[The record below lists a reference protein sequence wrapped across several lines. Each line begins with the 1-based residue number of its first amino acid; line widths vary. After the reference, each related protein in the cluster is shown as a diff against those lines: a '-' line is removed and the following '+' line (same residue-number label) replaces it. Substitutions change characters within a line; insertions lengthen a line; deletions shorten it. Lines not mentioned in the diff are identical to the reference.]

1 MIEPTARPMTGST
14 MAPRPR
20 RRRAWSAGL
29 AWLAAS
35 LALDLS
41 AAPLNLCFEDVPQ
54 APWTMPDGGG
64 LNIELLKRVER
75 LTGEHFNYIARP
87 WKRCEEETRSG
98 IMDGMIGPS
107 DNPRRRAFSV
117 PPLKPDGTQDPER
130 AMYHD
135 HVALFLRTGS
145 GVGWDG
151 KHLVNPRGI
160 AVAQRGYYTVD
171 MLQALGQK
179 VIDTPKSAEEGL
191 RLLAVGA
198 ADVAVLMGR
207 RAEQSLRNDPRF
219 HGKIELARQP
229 FAIFDFHLMIG
240 RKAFDK
246 DPARFEA
253 IWNAIATVRAT
264 LEYRRLEAAHVRQP
278 PRD

>member
-1 MIEPTARPMTGST
+1 MTG
-14 MAPRPR
+14 PRTLRRTPR
-20 RRRAWSAGL
+20 L
-29 AWLAAS
+29 CAWLAAC
-35 LALDLS
+35 LMADAS
-41 AAPLNLCFEDVPQ
+41 AAPLNLCFEDVAQ
-54 APWTMPDGGG
+54 APWTMPHGAG
-64 LNIELLKRVER
+64 LNIDLLKRVER
-75 LTGEHFNYIARP
+75 LTGEQFNYIARP

-98 IMDGMIGPS
+98 VMDGMIGPS

-117 PPLKPDGTQDPER
+117 PPLKPDGAQDPER

-145 GVGWDG
+145 GAGWDG
-151 KHLVNPRGI
+151 RNLVNPRGI

-207 RAEQSLRNDPRF
+207 GAEESLRNDPRF

-240 RKAFDK
+240 RKAYDK
-246 DPARFEA
+246 DPGRFEA
-253 IWNAIATVRAT
+253 IWHAIATVRAT
-264 LEYRRLEAAHVRQP
+264 AEYRRLEAAHVRHP
-278 PRD
+278 GRD